1 MNYWGCQCMWLN
13 NSTSSTHRSQLR
25 KQRVGYERKARS
37 GVAIVC
43 SLFLVWR
50 GMREKCARSGM
61 TIVCSLFLAWRGWC
75 FHLHSLHPH
84 LVIPFCTSFWG
95 VAATSSTLRNSPLL
109 KWMLEGLS
117 LKMTTNLL
125 YETERSRPHIHLFK
139 AQDYIKLNVV
149 KFHLTLLSPA
159 RYVKLPTVQ
168 PESPRCRA

>member
-1 MNYWGCQCMWLN
+1 MMNYWGCQCMWLN

-37 GVAIVC
+37 GVA
-43 SLFLVWR
+43 
-50 GMREKCARSGM
+50 
-61 TIVCSLFLAWRGWC
+61 IVCSLFLAWRGWC

-109 KWMLEGLS
+109 QWMLEGLS

-125 YETERSRPHIHLFK
+125 YETERSRPHIHLFI
-139 AQDYIKLNVV
+139 AQDYIKLTVV
-149 KFHLTLLSPA
+149 KCHLTLLSPA